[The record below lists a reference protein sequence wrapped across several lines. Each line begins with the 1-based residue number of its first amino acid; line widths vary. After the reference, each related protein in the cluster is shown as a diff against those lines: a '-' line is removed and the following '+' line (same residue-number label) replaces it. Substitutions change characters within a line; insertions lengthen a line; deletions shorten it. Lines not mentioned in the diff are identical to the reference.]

1 MRGVHFSYPTRPNV
15 SVLKGLNLSVRPGK
29 TLALVGA
36 SGCGKTTVT
45 SLLQRFYDPRSG
57 SLTFDGIDIR
67 DLNVPWLRSQIG
79 IVFQEPV
86 LFDGTIV
93 ENIQYG
99 ANFREVAVDEVIQA
113 AIAAN
118 IHNFIISLP
127 QVSSTLI
134 GACCLVYLT
143 IRCTCITLLIKRF
156 ISLDCSL

>member
-1 MRGVHFSYPTRPNV
+1 VRGVHFSYPTRPNV

-79 IVFQEPV
+79 VVFQEPV
-86 LFDGTIV
+86 LFYGTIM

-127 QVSSTLI
+127 QVSNTLI
-134 GACCLVYLT
+134 SACCFV
-143 IRCTCITLLIKRF
+143 
-156 ISLDCSL
+156 

>member
-1 MRGVHFSYPTRPNV
+1 LRTRPNV

-45 SLLQRFYDPRSG
+45 SLLQRFYDPGSG

-86 LFDGTIV
+86 LFDGTIM

-127 QVSSTLI
+127 QVSNTLI
-134 GACCLVYLT
+134 VHAVLS
-143 IRCTCITLLIKRF
+143 I
-156 ISLDCSL
+156 

>member
-1 MRGVHFSYPTRPNV
+1 MWGVHFSYPTRPNV

-134 GACCLVYLT
+134 VHAVT
-143 IRCTCITLLIKRF
+143 SI
-156 ISLDCSL
+156 

>member
-1 MRGVHFSYPTRPNV
+1 MWGVHFSYPTRPNV

-127 QVSSTLI
+127 QVSNTLI
-134 GACCLVYLT
+134 VHAVLS
-143 IRCTCITLLIKRF
+143 I
-156 ISLDCSL
+156 

>member
-1 MRGVHFSYPTRPNV
+1 VRGVHFSYPTRPNV

-86 LFDGTIV
+86 LFDGTIM

-113 AIAAN
+113 AVAAN
-118 IHNFIISLP
+118 IHHFIISLP
-127 QVSSTLI
+127 QVSNTLI
-134 GACCLVYLT
+134 SACCFV
-143 IRCTCITLLIKRF
+143 
-156 ISLDCSL
+156 

>member
-15 SVLKGLNLSVRPGK
+15 SVLKGLNLSVCPGK

-86 LFDGTIV
+86 LFDGTIM

-99 ANFREVAVDEVIQA
+99 ANFREVAVDKVIQA

-127 QVSSTLI
+127 QVSNTLI
-134 GACCLVYLT
+134 VHAVLS
-143 IRCTCITLLIKRF
+143 I
-156 ISLDCSL
+156 

>member
-86 LFDGTIV
+86 LFDGTIM

-127 QVSSTLI
+127 QVSNTLI
-134 GACCLVYLT
+134 VHAVLS
-143 IRCTCITLLIKRF
+143 I
-156 ISLDCSL
+156 

>member
-127 QVSSTLI
+127 QVSNTLI
-134 GACCLVYLT
+134 VHAVLS
-143 IRCTCITLLIKRF
+143 I
-156 ISLDCSL
+156 

>member
-79 IVFQEPV
+79 VVFQEPV
-86 LFDGTIV
+86 LFDGTIM

-127 QVSSTLI
+127 QVSNTLI
-134 GACCLVYLT
+134 VHAVLS
-143 IRCTCITLLIKRF
+143 I
-156 ISLDCSL
+156 

>member
-1 MRGVHFSYPTRPNV
+1 VRGVHFSYPTRPNV

-79 IVFQEPV
+79 IVFQEPM
-86 LFDGTIV
+86 LFDGTIM

-113 AIAAN
+113 AVAAN

-127 QVSSTLI
+127 QVSNTLI
-134 GACCLVYLT
+134 SACCFV
-143 IRCTCITLLIKRF
+143 
-156 ISLDCSL
+156 